1 MKKFGNIGLLFFLV
15 IIFSACSKDQES
27 TVPSV
32 PVNIR
37 INLDNPGFNN
47 LNTVGGSVYVEGG
60 YRGIVVYR
68 RGIAEFMAFERT
80 CSYQSS
86 DSCAY
91 VSLDSTISS
100 VGCKCCGSRFQL
112 LDGAPIK
119 GPANASLRTYQTNL
133 VDRYLYIYN

>member
-1 MKKFGNIGLLFFLV
+1 MKILSTLV
-15 IIFSACSKDQES
+15 IISVILFACTKEQES

-47 LNTVGGSVYVEGG
+47 LNSIGGTIYVDGG

-68 RGIAEFMAFERT
+68 RGQAEFMAFERT
-80 CSYQSS
+80 CSYQSA
-86 DSCAY
+86 DTCAY

-100 VGCKCCGSRFQL
+100 VGCKCCSSRFQL